1 MNFTYL
7 LREMRIWL
15 SDRRKSRSTETK
27 DKNTAGYQIP
37 GWDEDD
43 RRRKYDN
50 RNTFSP
56 SLTNL
61 AQ

>member
-1 MNFTYL
+1 
-7 LREMRIWL
+7 MRIRL

-50 RNTFSP
+50 WNTFSP
-56 SLTNL
+56 SDKPGTVKSKSSLVL
-61 AQ
+61 Y